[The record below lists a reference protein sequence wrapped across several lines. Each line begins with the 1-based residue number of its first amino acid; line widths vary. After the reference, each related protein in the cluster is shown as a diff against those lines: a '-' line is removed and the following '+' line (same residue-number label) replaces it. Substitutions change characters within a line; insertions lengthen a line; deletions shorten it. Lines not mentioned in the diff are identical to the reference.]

1 MISLHTCNDKNDEK
15 RTLTTCRSL
24 FFSLFSPPKGQ
35 IPIFAGLKM
44 GWALDIWWW
53 MSVFLT
59 ALPYE
64 FSDTHIWYWWWY
76 IPLIPILIPL
86 ESRYVASS
94 TMGTWHTSLS
104 HGSGS
109 RMDPDPWWKNS
120 LRPQLELWFVRGN
133 YPRIAELFRSVNYD
147 NLPICTVYIYI
158 YICSHI

>member
-24 FFSLFSPPKGQ
+24 FFHFFLHQRAKSQFLRVWKWGGLWIFDDEWVFFSLHCHTNFRTQ
-35 IPIFAGLKM
+35 TY
-44 GWALDIWWW
+44 DIGGYMW
-53 MSVFLT
+53 L
-59 ALPYE
+59 
-64 FSDTHIWYWWWY
+64 Y

-86 ESRYVASS
+86 EPRYVASI

-109 RMDPDPWWKNS
+109 RRDPDPWWKNS
-120 LRPQLELWFVRGN
+120 LRPQLELWLVRGN
-133 YPRIAELFRSVNYD
+133 YPKIAELFRSVNYD
-147 NLPICTVYIYI
+147 NLPICI